1 MERSADAGG
10 REERFAGG
18 IFSPALEGGRAG
30 ASISVTE
37 TGLVATTDD
46 GGEHLL
52 PFSEASVEL
61 GGASGQMWFCRTPD
75 RSLTI
80 FSEAPGFAAR
90 VRALGGPSLAGAVDG
105 LLADAQRARRRSSLW
120 IAGGLVV
127 LAVLGVGFAAGLRA
141 AAALSIS
148 WVPRSVDKQLGD
160 LAVEHMDLSGH
171 VTDDK
176 LLNGSVRSILQR
188 LEQSQ
193 GQKSRFEYRIR
204 VVEGPTVNAF
214 ALPGG
219 QIVVY
224 TGLLREAASAE
235 QVAGVLAHEM
245 AHVVRRHGMQRIVQS
260 VGVVAA
266 FQLLFGDVSGVL
278 AIAAELLRE
287 GAINHYSREHEHEA
301 DMDAVATL
309 HRAHLDANALADF
322 FALLQ
327 RQHGDMPSG
336 FQWLGT
342 HPELGARI
350 EEVRAERKRLGDPH
364 STPLDLGNGSDWAA
378 VRARSGFHEE
388 DSRRPAEPARDTR
401 PTSPQAQPSP

>member
-1 MERSADAGG
+1 MERSAEAGV
-10 REERFAGG
+10 RQDRFAGG
-18 IFSPALEGGRAG
+18 IFSHAIEGGRAG
-30 ASISVTE
+30 ASIAVTE
-37 TGLVATTDD
+37 TGLVATTPD

-52 PFSEASVEL
+52 PFSDASVEL
-61 GGASGQMWFCRTPD
+61 GGASGRMWFCRTSD

-80 FSEAPGFAAR
+80 FSEAPGFATS
-90 VRALGGPSLAGAVDG
+90 VRALGGPALASAVDSI
-105 LLADAQRARRRSSLW
+105 LADAQRTRRRSSLW
-120 IAGGLVV
+120 IAGGL
-127 LAVLGVGFAAGLRA
+127 LALSVLGVGFVAGLRT

-160 LAVEHMDLSGH
+160 FAVEHMDLSGH

-176 LLNGSVRSILQR
+176 LLNGSVRTILKR
-188 LEQSQ
+188 LEQAQ
-193 GQKSRFEYRIR
+193 PSRGKKPPFEYRVR
-204 VVEGPTVNAF
+204 VVEGSTVNAF

-266 FQLLFGDVSGVL
+266 FQLLLGDISGVL

-287 GAINHYSREHEHEA
+287 GAINSYSRDHEHEA

-309 HRAHLDANALADF
+309 QRTHLDATALADF
-322 FALLQ
+322 FAVLQ
-327 RQHGDMPSG
+327 RQHGDMPAV

-342 HPELGARI
+342 HPELSSRI
-350 EEVRAERKRLGDPH
+350 QAVRAEAKRMGDPH
-364 STPLDLGNGSDWAA
+364 STPLDIDWAA

-388 DSRRPAEPARDTR
+388 DNTSPEPAKKPQ
-401 PTSPQAQPSP
+401 PTSPQAQPAP